1 MIVPRCLA
9 GHLNSPSSVFVGC
22 ANKLHTAVILD
33 CTNIN
38 MYCIDMFLIP
48 RCVFILIATPF
59 KVLAINLMFRALC
72 GCSASLYAAWNPPAA
87 VSVHMTTHCGLD

>member
-1 MIVPRCLA
+1 
-9 GHLNSPSSVFVGC
+9 
-22 ANKLHTAVILD
+22 
-33 CTNIN
+33 